1 MNYKRLSEMLKS
13 TANLIEDFGSAL
25 DFDDIETDIS
35 KEDLKVFLDMADD
48 IEKKMLIVAQ
58 KCGTVVY
65 DHETA
70 IKKRFLY

>member
-1 MNYKRLSEMLKS
+1 MNYKRLSDVLRS

-48 IEKKMLIVAQ
+48 IEEKMLDVSQECGAVVIVQ
-58 KCGTVVY
+58 GGK
-65 DHETA
+65 
-70 IKKRFLY
+70 